1 MTDLRDLMHQT
12 VEREHADMVRLAS
25 RARRQGTTMRRR
37 RRLAAVGTSLGVLA
51 VLAVGAA
58 GAGNPVPWR
67 RRQR

>member
-1 MTDLRDLMHQT
+1 MTNLRDLMHQT

-37 RRLAAVGTSLGVLA
+37 RRLVAAGTSVGVVL

-58 GAGNPVPWR
+58 GAGTKNPR
-67 RRQR
+67 AI